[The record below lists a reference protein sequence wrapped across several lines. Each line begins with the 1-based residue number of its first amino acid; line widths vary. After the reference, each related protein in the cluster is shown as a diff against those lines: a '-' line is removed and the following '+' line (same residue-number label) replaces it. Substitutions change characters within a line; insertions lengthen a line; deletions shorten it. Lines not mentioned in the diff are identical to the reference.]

1 MTRRYGLGRLDRRL
15 CTPIYHIICKMGLR
29 MDEITPKKQWHSRT
43 ECVSLSTSNTSWAP
57 ASILISCSRFFSMFF
72 EAQWQEGTFEYCSTL
87 CLPGCTH
94 FATKSW
100 LVSNA
105 CKHCNTGSCTR
116 VSPAIINNQ
125 GVTAAPNCCWSAAEP
140 RHCISYN
147 PLKQVVRRGVSQ
159 EWPATCNIRLW
170 HAVFLHSTHTLFLWN
185 TYRSVGVLSS
195 IILISCA
202 WSLSWRCAISSL
214 APHRSMGRVRRSF
227 WCPRHAS
234 DSSQCPQHY
243 RVSKDWIYIRLGTS
257 KAVSS
262 WITTKK
268 FSR

>member
-1 MTRRYGLGRLDRRL
+1 
-15 CTPIYHIICKMGLR
+15 
-29 MDEITPKKQWHSRT
+29 
-43 ECVSLSTSNTSWAP
+43 
-57 ASILISCSRFFSMFF
+57 MFF
-72 EAQWQEGTFEYCSTL
+72 EAQWQEGTFENRSTL

-116 VSPAIINNQ
+116 VSPAIINNL

-159 EWPATCNIRLW
+159 EWPATCNTQFW

-195 IILISCA
+195 IILMSCA

-234 DSSQCPQHY
+234 DSSQFQQILPSFKEMELYQTGHI
-243 RVSKDWIYIRLGTS
+243 KDGFIYVTNEKVLTLGDDRLY
-257 KAVSS
+257 
-262 WITTKK
+262 I
-268 FSR
+268 